1 MREKSMCAREK
12 DQNVLFSQLMFMKY
26 LLCARHHENFFT
38 NIILFNLYMALWISL
53 YSYAPSTGQ

>member
-26 LLCARHHENFFT
+26 LLCARHYENFFT
-38 NIILFNLYMALWISL
+38 PIILFNLYMALWISL